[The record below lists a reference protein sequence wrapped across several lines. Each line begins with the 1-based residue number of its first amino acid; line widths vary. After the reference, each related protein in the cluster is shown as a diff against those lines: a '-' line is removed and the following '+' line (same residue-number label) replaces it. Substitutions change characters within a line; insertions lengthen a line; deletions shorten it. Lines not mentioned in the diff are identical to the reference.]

1 METKIQKGDFIEI
14 EFTAKLKDGGIFDSN
29 IKEDLEKLHAGHSH
43 PINTKPLIFSIGN
56 HMFVEGIDE
65 YLIGKEVNKTYNIE
79 LSPEKAFGKRN
90 PKLIKIIPLS
100 AFKTQKYQPQPG
112 MTFNFDGQ
120 MAKILSV
127 SGGRIITDFN
137 NPLAGKDVVYSVKV
151 LRKVSDSNEKTKSLM
166 DFLFRREFKFEIDK
180 NKKSILITLPE
191 KEKQFKEFLELFK
204 EKFKD
209 ILDLELEVKVEEK
222 KEVKS
227 EKVKVEKENKKDEWV

>member
-14 EFTAKLKDGGIFDSN
+14 EFTAKLKEGGIFDSN

-137 NPLAGKDVVYSVKV
+137 NPLAGKD
-151 LRKVSDSNEKTKSLM
+151 
-166 DFLFRREFKFEIDK
+166 
-180 NKKSILITLPE
+180 
-191 KEKQFKEFLELFK
+191 LEY
-204 EKFKD
+204 KFKVIGKVD
-209 ILDLELEVKVEEK
+209 DENRKARTLFGAIFRFVPEFEVRDKVIVKGPKELEGVVKIFSDRFKNLMGKGLGFEEK
-222 KEVKS
+222 KVDLGKMKNKS
-227 EKVKVEKENKKDEWV
+227 DKGIQ

>member
-1 METKIQKGDFIEI
+1 MSDKISKNDFIEI
-14 EFTAKLKDGGIFDSN
+14 EFTAKLKDGDIFDSN

-43 PINTKPLIFSIGN
+43 PINAKPLIFSIGN

-65 YLIGKEVNKTYNIE
+65 YLIGKETNKTYNIE

-90 PKLIKIIPLS
+90 PRLIKIIPLS

-137 NPLAGKDVVYSVKV
+137 NPLAGKEVVYNIHVKK
-151 LRKVSDSNEKTKSLM
+151 KVTDVDEKVKALN
-166 DFLFRREFKFEIDK
+166 DFLFQQEFKFKINQKDK
-180 NKKSILITLPE
+180 KITFELN
-191 KEKQFKEFLELFK
+191 EKQKPLQKFLELFND
-204 EKFKD
+204 KFKEIIGYD
-209 ILDLELEVKVEEK
+209 INVEVSSNIRSSSEK
-222 KEVKS
+222 KE
-227 EKVKVEKENKKDEWV
+227 NKANSKK

>member
-14 EFTAKLKDGGIFDSN
+14 EFTAKLKEGGIFDSN

-137 NPLAGKDVVYSVKV
+137 NPLAGKDVVYNINVKKKITDV
-151 LRKVSDSNEKTKSLM
+151 DEKVKALN
-166 DFLFRREFKFEIDK
+166 DFLFQQEFKFKINQKDK
-180 NKKSILITLPE
+180 KITFELD
-191 KEKQFKEFLELFK
+191 EKQKPLQKFLELFND
-204 EKFKD
+204 KFKEIIGYD
-209 ILDLELEVKVEEK
+209 IEVMVEEK
-222 KEVKS
+222 KEVKN
-227 EKVKVEKENKKDEWV
+227 EKVKVEKENKKDD